1 MSEEITNVNTV
12 QQPTTT
18 EGQTGAASAPQE
30 NSMVNVSTENNTVDN
45 VQPAV
50 GEQVENAQATD
61 ITDKF
66 VEPKPDVNVEAL
78 QKQVQEYQAK
88 EQETRELLSR
98 LGTDG
103 NTDIQVLE
111 AIKQRDIIDNQAQ
124 QAYVKLCNK
133 YGVDYRAENIE
144 ASAKALKEK
153 DPQAYYDLQY
163 ELGQLDSIVNEKRG
177 VIDNFITQKQ
187 VQTSLNKYG
196 QFLNASPALKQQ
208 LNSYLNTVP
217 LTDPVN
223 QIDTFM
229 QMATAIQR
237 EAIEIGKILA
247 QQQAQAQS
255 PANVLNNSV
264 MAQQTSYAATP
275 PKTWTRQEIAAMS
288 DKEFAKYEKEIDR
301 AVREG
306 RVI

>member
-18 EGQTGAASAPQE
+18 EGQTGSAPATQE
-30 NSMVNVSTENNTVDN
+30 NSTVNVSTENDTVDN

-66 VEPKPDVNVEAL
+66 VEPKQDVNVEAL

-163 ELGQLDSIVNEKRG
+163 ELGQLDNIVNEKRG

-187 VQTSLNKYG
+187 VQTSLSKYG
-196 QFLNASPALKQQ
+196 QLLNASPALKQQ

-223 QIDTFM
+223 QIGTFM

>member
-18 EGQTGAASAPQE
+18 EGQTGSAPATQE
-30 NSMVNVSTENNTVDN
+30 NSTVDVSTENNTVDN

-50 GEQVENAQATD
+50 GEANENAQATD

-66 VEPKPDVNVEAL
+66 VEPKQDVNVEAL

-103 NTDIQVLE
+103 TTDIQVLE
-111 AIKQRDIIDNQAQ
+111 AIKQRDIIDNQSQ

-196 QFLNASPALKQQ
+196 QLLNASPALKQQ

>member
-18 EGQTGAASAPQE
+18 EGQTGAAPATQE

-66 VEPKPDVNVEAL
+66 VEPKQDVNVEAL

-163 ELGQLDSIVNEKRG
+163 ELGQLDNIVNEKRG

-196 QFLNASPALKQQ
+196 QLLNASAALEQQ

>member
-18 EGQTGAASAPQE
+18 EGQTGAAPATQE

-66 VEPKPDVNVEAL
+66 VEPKQDVNVEAL

-103 NTDIQVLE
+103 TTDIQVLE

-196 QFLNASPALKQQ
+196 QLLNASPALKQQ

-223 QIDTFM
+223 KIDTFM

>member
-12 QQPTTT
+12 QQTTTT
-18 EGQTGAASAPQE
+18 EGQTGTAPATQE

-66 VEPKPDVNVEAL
+66 VEPKQDVNVEAL

-103 NTDIQVLE
+103 TTDIQVLE

-187 VQTSLNKYG
+187 VQTSFNKYG
-196 QFLNASPALKQQ
+196 QLLNASPALKQQ

-247 QQQAQAQS
+247 QQQAQVQS

>member
-18 EGQTGAASAPQE
+18 EGQTGSAPATQE
-30 NSMVNVSTENNTVDN
+30 NSTVNVSTENNTVDN

-50 GEQVENAQATD
+50 GEANDSAQATD

-66 VEPKPDVNVEAL
+66 VEPKQDVNVEAL

-103 NTDIQVLE
+103 TTDIQVLE

-163 ELGQLDSIVNEKRG
+163 ELGQLDNIVNEKRG

-187 VQTSLNKYG
+187 VQSSLKQYG
-196 QFLNASPALKQQ
+196 QLLNASPALKQQ
-208 LNSYLNTVP
+208 LNSYLNSVP

>member
-18 EGQTGAASAPQE
+18 EGQTGAAPATQE

-66 VEPKPDVNVEAL
+66 VEPKQDVNVEAL

-196 QFLNASPALKQQ
+196 QLLNASPALKQQ

-217 LTDPVN
+217 PTDPVN

>member
-18 EGQTGAASAPQE
+18 EGQTGAAPATQE

-66 VEPKPDVNVEAL
+66 VEPKQDVNVEAL
-78 QKQVQEYQAK
+78 QTQVQEYQAK

-103 NTDIQVLE
+103 TTDIQVLE

-163 ELGQLDSIVNEKRG
+163 ELGQLDNIVNEKRG

-187 VQTSLNKYG
+187 VQSSLKQYG
-196 QFLNASPALKQQ
+196 QLLNASPALKQQ

-223 QIDTFM
+223 QINTFM

>member
-66 VEPKPDVNVEAL
+66 VGPKQDVNVEAL

-103 NTDIQVLE
+103 TTDIQVLE

-187 VQTSLNKYG
+187 VQTNLNKYG
-196 QFLNASPALKQQ
+196 QLLNASPALKQQ

>member
-18 EGQTGAASAPQE
+18 EGQTGAAPATQE

-196 QFLNASPALKQQ
+196 QLLNASPALEQQ

>member
-1 MSEEITNVNTV
+1 MSKEITNVNTV

-18 EGQTGAASAPQE
+18 EGQTGAAPATQE

-45 VQPAV
+45 VQPTV

-66 VEPKPDVNVEAL
+66 VEPKQDVNVEAL

-103 NTDIQVLE
+103 TTDIQVLE

-196 QFLNASPALKQQ
+196 QLLNASPALKQQ

-229 QMATAIQR
+229 QIATAIQR

>member
-66 VEPKPDVNVEAL
+66 VEPKQDVNVEAL

-163 ELGQLDSIVNEKRG
+163 ELGQLDNIVNEKRG

-196 QFLNASPALKQQ
+196 QLLNASPALKQQ

-217 LTDPVN
+217 PTDPVN

>member
-18 EGQTGAASAPQE
+18 EGQTGTAPATQE
-30 NSMVNVSTENNTVDN
+30 NSTVNVSTENNTVDN

-50 GEQVENAQATD
+50 GEQTENAQATD

-103 NTDIQVLE
+103 TTDIQVLE

-196 QFLNASPALKQQ
+196 QLLNASPTLKQQ

>member
-18 EGQTGAASAPQE
+18 EGQTGAAPATQE

-66 VEPKPDVNVEAL
+66 VEPKQDVNVEAL

-163 ELGQLDSIVNEKRG
+163 ELGQLDNIVNEKRG

-187 VQTSLNKYG
+187 VQTNLSKYG
-196 QFLNASPALKQQ
+196 QLLNASPALKQQ

>member
-18 EGQTGAASAPQE
+18 EGQTGAAPATQE

-66 VEPKPDVNVEAL
+66 VEPKQDVNVEAL

-103 NTDIQVLE
+103 TTDIQVLE

-163 ELGQLDSIVNEKRG
+163 ELGQLDNIVNEKRG

>member
-18 EGQTGAASAPQE
+18 EGQTGAAPATQE

-187 VQTSLNKYG
+187 VQTSFNKYG
-196 QFLNASPALKQQ
+196 QLLNASPALKQQ

>member
-18 EGQTGAASAPQE
+18 EGQTGAAPATQE
-30 NSMVNVSTENNTVDN
+30 NSTVNVSTENNTVDN
-45 VQPAV
+45 VQPTV

-163 ELGQLDSIVNEKRG
+163 ELGQLDNIVNEKRG

-196 QFLNASPALKQQ
+196 QLLNASPALKQQ

-229 QMATAIQR
+229 QIATAIQR

-264 MAQQTSYAATP
+264 MAQQTSYVATP

>member
-1 MSEEITNVNTV
+1 MEEEITNVNTV

-18 EGQTGAASAPQE
+18 EGQTGAAPATQE

-66 VEPKPDVNVEAL
+66 VEPKQDVNVEAL

-103 NTDIQVLE
+103 TTDIQVLE

-196 QFLNASPALKQQ
+196 QLLNASPALKQQ

-229 QMATAIQR
+229 QMATTIQR

>member
-18 EGQTGAASAPQE
+18 EGQTGAAPATQE

-66 VEPKPDVNVEAL
+66 VEPKQDVNVEAL

-103 NTDIQVLE
+103 TTDIQVLE

-196 QFLNASPALKQQ
+196 QLLNASPALKQQ

-223 QIDTFM
+223 QIGTFM

>member
-18 EGQTGAASAPQE
+18 EGQTGTAPATQE
-30 NSMVNVSTENNTVDN
+30 NSTVNVSTENNTVDN

-50 GEQVENAQATD
+50 GEQTENAQATD

-103 NTDIQVLE
+103 TTDIQVLE

-177 VIDNFITQKQ
+177 VIDIFITQKQ

-196 QFLNASPALKQQ
+196 QLLNASPALKQQ

>member
-18 EGQTGAASAPQE
+18 EGQTGAAPATQE
-30 NSMVNVSTENNTVDN
+30 NSTVNVSTENNTVDN
-45 VQPAV
+45 VQPTV

-163 ELGQLDSIVNEKRG
+163 ELGQLDNIVNEKRG

-196 QFLNASPALKQQ
+196 QLLNASPALKQQ

-229 QMATAIQR
+229 QIATAIQR

>member
-18 EGQTGAASAPQE
+18 EGQTGAAPATQE
-30 NSMVNVSTENNTVDN
+30 NSTVNVSTENNTVDN

-66 VEPKPDVNVEAL
+66 VEPKQDVNVEAL

-103 NTDIQVLE
+103 TTDIQVLE

-144 ASAKALKEK
+144 ASVKALKEK

-196 QFLNASPALKQQ
+196 QLLNASPALKQQ

>member
-66 VEPKPDVNVEAL
+66 VEPKQDVNVEAL

-111 AIKQRDIIDNQAQ
+111 AIKQRDIIDNQTQ

-133 YGVDYRAENIE
+133 YGVDYRVENIE

-163 ELGQLDSIVNEKRG
+163 ELGQLDNIVNEKRG

-196 QFLNASPALKQQ
+196 QLLNASPALKQQ

>member
-18 EGQTGAASAPQE
+18 EGQTGSAPAPQE
-30 NSMVNVSTENNTVDN
+30 NSTVNVSTENNTVDN

-50 GEQVENAQATD
+50 GEQTENAQATD

-66 VEPKPDVNVEAL
+66 VEPKQDVNVEAL

-103 NTDIQVLE
+103 TTDIQVLE

-163 ELGQLDSIVNEKRG
+163 ELGQLDNIVNEKRG

-187 VQTSLNKYG
+187 VQTSLSKYG
-196 QFLNASPALKQQ
+196 QLLNASPTLKQQ

-264 MAQQTSYAATP
+264 MAQQTSYSATP

>member
-18 EGQTGAASAPQE
+18 EGQTGSAPATQE
-30 NSMVNVSTENNTVDN
+30 NSTVDVSTENNTVDN

-50 GEQVENAQATD
+50 GEANENAQATD

-66 VEPKPDVNVEAL
+66 VEPKQDVNVEAL

-103 NTDIQVLE
+103 TTDIQVLE

-163 ELGQLDSIVNEKRG
+163 ELGQLDNIVNEKRG

-187 VQTSLNKYG
+187 VQTSLSKYG
-196 QFLNASPALKQQ
+196 QLLNASPALKQQ

-264 MAQQTSYAATP
+264 MAQQTSYSATP

>member
-18 EGQTGAASAPQE
+18 EGQTGAAPATQE

-66 VEPKPDVNVEAL
+66 VEPKQDVNVEAL

-103 NTDIQVLE
+103 TTDIQVLE

-196 QFLNASPALKQQ
+196 QLLNASPALKQQ

-229 QMATAIQR
+229 QTATAIQR

>member
-1 MSEEITNVNTV
+1 MTEESTNVNTV
-12 QQPTTT
+12 QQTTT
-18 EGQTGAASAPQE
+18 TAGQTGTAPATQE
-30 NSMVNVSTENNTVDN
+30 NSTVNVSTENNTVDN

-50 GEQVENAQATD
+50 GEQTENAQATD

-103 NTDIQVLE
+103 TADIQVLE

-177 VIDNFITQKQ
+177 VIDNFISQKQ

-196 QFLNASPALKQQ
+196 QLLNASPALKQQ

>member
-18 EGQTGAASAPQE
+18 EGQTGAAPATQE

-66 VEPKPDVNVEAL
+66 VEPKQDVNVEAL

-163 ELGQLDSIVNEKRG
+163 ELGQLDNIVNEKRG

-196 QFLNASPALKQQ
+196 QLLNASPALKQQ

-229 QMATAIQR
+229 QIATAIQR

>member
-18 EGQTGAASAPQE
+18 EGQTGAAPATQE

-66 VEPKPDVNVEAL
+66 VEPKQDVNVEAL

-103 NTDIQVLE
+103 TTDIQVLE

-163 ELGQLDSIVNEKRG
+163 ELGQLDNIVNEKRG

-196 QFLNASPALKQQ
+196 QLLNASPTLKQQ

>member
-18 EGQTGAASAPQE
+18 EGQTGSAPAPQE
-30 NSMVNVSTENNTVDN
+30 NSTVDVSTENNTVDN

-50 GEQVENAQATD
+50 GEANENAQATD

-66 VEPKPDVNVEAL
+66 VEPKQDVNVEAL

-103 NTDIQVLE
+103 TTDIQVLE

-163 ELGQLDSIVNEKRG
+163 ELGQLDNIVNEKRG

-187 VQTSLNKYG
+187 VQTSLSKYG
-196 QFLNASPALKQQ
+196 QLLNASPALKQQ

-264 MAQQTSYAATP
+264 MAQQTSYSATP

>member
-18 EGQTGAASAPQE
+18 EGQTGAAPATQE

-50 GEQVENAQATD
+50 GEANENAQATD

-66 VEPKPDVNVEAL
+66 VEPKQDVNVEAL

-163 ELGQLDSIVNEKRG
+163 ELGQLDNIVNGKRG

-187 VQTSLNKYG
+187 VQTSLSKYG
-196 QFLNASPALKQQ
+196 QLLNASPALKQQ

-223 QIDTFM
+223 QINTFM

-264 MAQQTSYAATP
+264 MAQQTSYSATP

>member
-18 EGQTGAASAPQE
+18 EGQTGTAPATQE
-30 NSMVNVSTENNTVDN
+30 NSTVDVSTENNTVDN

-50 GEQVENAQATD
+50 GEANENAQATD

-66 VEPKPDVNVEAL
+66 VEPKQDVNVEAL

-88 EQETRELLSR
+88 EQETKELLSR

-103 NTDIQVLE
+103 TTDIQVLE

-163 ELGQLDSIVNEKRG
+163 ELGQLDNIVNEKRG

-187 VQTSLNKYG
+187 VQTSLSKYG
-196 QFLNASPALKQQ
+196 QLLNASPALKQQ

-264 MAQQTSYAATP
+264 MAQQTSYSATP

>member
-18 EGQTGAASAPQE
+18 EGQTGAAPATQE

-144 ASAKALKEK
+144 AAAKALKEK

-196 QFLNASPALKQQ
+196 QLLNASPALKQQ

>member
-18 EGQTGAASAPQE
+18 EGQTGTAPATQE

-66 VEPKPDVNVEAL
+66 VEPKQDVNVEAL
-78 QKQVQEYQAK
+78 QKQVQEYQVK

-196 QFLNASPALKQQ
+196 QLLNASPALKQQ

-223 QIDTFM
+223 QVDTFM

>member
-18 EGQTGAASAPQE
+18 EGQTGTAPATQE
-30 NSMVNVSTENNTVDN
+30 NSTVDVSTENNTVDN

-50 GEQVENAQATD
+50 GEANENAQATD

-66 VEPKPDVNVEAL
+66 VEPKQDVNVEAL

-103 NTDIQVLE
+103 TTDIQVLE

-163 ELGQLDSIVNEKRG
+163 ELGQLDNIVNEKRG

-187 VQTSLNKYG
+187 VQTSLSKYG
-196 QFLNASPALKQQ
+196 QLLNASPTLKQQ

-264 MAQQTSYAATP
+264 MAQQTSYSATP

>member
-18 EGQTGAASAPQE
+18 EGQTGAAPATQE

-66 VEPKPDVNVEAL
+66 VEPKQDVNVEAL

-163 ELGQLDSIVNEKRG
+163 ELGQLDNIVNEKRG

-187 VQTSLNKYG
+187 VQTNLNKYG
-196 QFLNASPALKQQ
+196 QLLNASPALKQQ

>member
-103 NTDIQVLE
+103 TTDIQVLE

-124 QAYVKLCNK
+124 QAYVKLCNR

-196 QFLNASPALKQQ
+196 QLLNASPALKQQ

-223 QIDTFM
+223 QVDTFM

-264 MAQQTSYAATP
+264 MAQQTSYSATP

>member
-18 EGQTGAASAPQE
+18 EGQTGAAPATQE
-30 NSMVNVSTENNTVDN
+30 NSTVDVSTENNTVDN

-124 QAYVKLCNK
+124 QAYVKLCNR

-196 QFLNASPALKQQ
+196 QLLNASPALEQQ

>member
-18 EGQTGAASAPQE
+18 EGQTGSAPATQE
-30 NSMVNVSTENNTVDN
+30 NSTVNVSTENNTVDN

-66 VEPKPDVNVEAL
+66 VEPKQDVNVEAL

-103 NTDIQVLE
+103 TTDIQVLE

-196 QFLNASPALKQQ
+196 QLLNASPALKQQ

>member
-12 QQPTTT
+12 QQTTTT
-18 EGQTGAASAPQE
+18 EGQTGTAPATQE

-66 VEPKPDVNVEAL
+66 VETKQDVNVEAL

-103 NTDIQVLE
+103 TTDIQVLE

-163 ELGQLDSIVNEKRG
+163 ELGQLDNIVNEKRG
-177 VIDNFITQKQ
+177 VIDTFITQKQ

-196 QFLNASPALKQQ
+196 QLLNASPALKQQ

-229 QMATAIQR
+229 QMAAAIQR